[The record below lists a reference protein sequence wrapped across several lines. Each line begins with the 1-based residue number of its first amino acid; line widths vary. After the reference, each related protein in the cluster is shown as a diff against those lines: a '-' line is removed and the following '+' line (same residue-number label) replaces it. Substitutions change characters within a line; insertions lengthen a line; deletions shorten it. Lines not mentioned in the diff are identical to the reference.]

1 MQKRRERPA
10 VQIRD
15 AESGHEQEQ
24 AQNKGRGRQRCL
36 TCDCSHLAV
45 APAPRANDGTWTQRG
60 GPARTALVNQK
71 LQCSA
76 AHHKSSIKCA
86 PAPATPPDWPPQRA
100 WLRVPEVRWGD
111 LRPPVFPAS
120 LEQLRASKLA
130 KLPQVHK
137 RLPPTR
143 AAA

>member
-1 MQKRRERPA
+1 MTAHGRNVVAQHALHSLIKSFN
-10 VQIRD
+10 VLLQIT
-15 AESGHEQEQ
+15 
-24 AQNKGRGRQRCL
+24 
-36 TCDCSHLAV
+36 TC
-45 APAPRANDGTWTQRG
+45 
-60 GPARTALVNQK
+60 
-71 LQCSA
+71 
-76 AHHKSSIKCA
+76 IKCA

-100 WLRVPEVRWGD
+100 WLRVPEVWWGD